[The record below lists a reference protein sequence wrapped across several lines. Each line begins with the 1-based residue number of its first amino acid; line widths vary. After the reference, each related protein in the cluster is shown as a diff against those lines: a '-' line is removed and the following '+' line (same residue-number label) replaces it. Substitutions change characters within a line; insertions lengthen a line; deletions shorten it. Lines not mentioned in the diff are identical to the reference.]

1 MKNIGKLFLVVT
13 AAVILLTGCS
23 VQAINELY
31 CLPKRSEEFTGLQQ
45 AIDQI
50 MVNQEYCAPI
60 SGENQQTVQSAD
72 LDGDGVLE
80 YILFARSS
88 GEKPLH
94 VFIFGLKGDNYVLLD
109 SIDSH
114 GSAFEQVEYVQMNDR
129 PGAEIV
135 VGRQVSDQVLRS
147 VSVYSLVNGQVE
159 QVMTTN
165 YTKFLCCDLDR
176 DTLSELMILRPGTVS
191 SEQGIAEL
199 FGFENGAIER
209 SAEINMSGPA
219 DSIKRI
225 MIGKLND
232 GVPAVYVASSVDSN
246 TIITDIYTNTDS
258 GFTNVSL
265 SNESGTSVETLR
277 NYYVYADDIDDDGV
291 LELPNLIT
299 MKSQDDTT
307 VQSQYL
313 IQWYAMTSDGSKV
326 EKMYTYHNFVG
337 GWYMRLNSDIASRF
351 TVSQLGSSYEF
362 SLWDEKYETPEKLMT
377 IFVLTGQKREEQA
390 LTDNRFVVYRNDT
403 TIYAANLEVASAAY
417 GMSKDS
423 LIQSF
428 HLILQDWKTGEI

>member
-1 MKNIGKLFLVVT
+1 MKNIGKLLLMLVLAVT
-13 AAVILLTGCS
+13 LLTGCS

-31 CLPKRSEEFTGLQQ
+31 CLPKRSEEYTGLQQ
-45 AIDQI
+45 AIDKV
-50 MVNQEYCAPI
+50 MTGHEYSAPI

-109 SIDSH
+109 TIDSN

-129 PGAEIV
+129 PGVEMIL
-135 VGRQVSDQVLRS
+135 GRQLSDQVLRS
-147 VSVYSLVNGQVE
+147 ASVYSLVNGQFE
-159 QVMTTN
+159 QVMATN
-165 YTKFLCCDLDR
+165 YTKFLCCDLDQ
-176 DTLSELMILRPGTVS
+176 DSLSELMILRPGTDGG
-191 SEQGIAEL
+191 EQGIAEL
-199 FGFENGAIER
+199 FGFVDDVIER
-209 SAEINMSGPA
+209 SPEINMSGPA

-246 TIITDIYTNTDS
+246 TIITDIYTNTGS
-258 GFTNVSL
+258 GFINVSL
-265 SNESGTSVETLR
+265 SNESGTSVQTLR
-277 NYYVYADDIDDDGV
+277 NYYVYADDIDNDGV

-299 MKSQDDTT
+299 MKTADDTT

-313 IQWYAMTSDGSKV
+313 IQWYAMTSDGNKV

-337 GWYMRLNSDIASRF
+337 GWYMRLNSDIAPRF
-351 TVSQLGSSYEF
+351 TVSQMGSSYEF
-362 SLWDEKYETPEKLMT
+362 SLWDKEYQSAEKLMT
-377 IFVLTGQKREEQA
+377 VFVLTGHKREEQA
-390 LTDNRFVVYRNDT
+390 VMDNRFVIYRNDT

-423 LIQSF
+423 LTQSF
-428 HLILQDWKTGEI
+428 HLILQDWMTGEI

>member
-94 VFIFGLKGDNYVLLD
+94 VFIFGLKDDNYVLLD

-176 DTLSELMILRPGTVS
+176 DALSELMILRPGTVS

-199 FGFENGAIER
+199 FGFENGVIER

-246 TIITDIYTNTDS
+246 TIITDIYTNTNS

>member
-1 MKNIGKLFLVVT
+1 
-13 AAVILLTGCS
+13 
-23 VQAINELY
+23 
-31 CLPKRSEEFTGLQQ
+31 
-45 AIDQI
+45 
-50 MVNQEYCAPI
+50 
-60 SGENQQTVQSAD
+60 
-72 LDGDGVLE
+72 
-80 YILFARSS
+80 
-88 GEKPLH
+88 
-94 VFIFGLKGDNYVLLD
+94 
-109 SIDSH
+109 
-114 GSAFEQVEYVQMNDR
+114 
-129 PGAEIV
+129 
-135 VGRQVSDQVLRS
+135 
-147 VSVYSLVNGQVE
+147 
-159 QVMTTN
+159 MTTN